1 MRTETE
7 KLQFALICAE
17 IEEEGGDVLG
27 YVEMNWPSYSP
38 RGTWHMLQREYL
50 HRAIYSQTE
59 GRPKKKMSE
68 KEKERAEK
76 KRKERMAAEDTAK
89 ALMACAENGGNLTD
103 CLTGL
108 GFKNPSSALA
118 NVKVWA
124 RDHRPAW
131 YPQIANMSL
140 RNGYIPP
147 TVKPGK
153 APVDEKTGEHP
164 LKEPKAENRVVFNGK
179 EYERAEGEGKPVNEY
194 RAKPSPTCCQPANQG
209 GPILWDDGE
218 AMTTG
223 PEEISMEKL
232 RIREETLVVERP
244 LKIAALVSDIDPD
257 YRYERTNI
265 HKGEQE
271 IMRLIWREPM
281 GGGEK
286 YLTFTVEEW
295 KRFAKEIPQALAQLG
310 L

>member
-7 KLQFALICAE
+7 KLQFALICKE

-59 GRPKKKMSE
+59 GRPKKMSE
-68 KEKERAEK
+68 KEKEQAER
-76 KRKERMAAEDTAK
+76 KRKERMSAEDTAR
-89 ALMACAENGGNLTD
+89 ALMACAEKGGNLTD
-103 CLTGL
+103 CLTMM

-153 APVDEKTGEHP
+153 APVDEKTGERP

-179 EYERAEGEGKPVNEY
+179 EYEKAEGEWKPVNEY
-194 RAKPSPTCCQPANQG
+194 RELPSPTLCEPTKPDNKPTDADSA
-209 GPILWDDGE
+209 P
-218 AMTTG
+218 TG
-223 PEEISMEKL
+223 LEVVGVRSKVRGNYMKPDIELSKMLGDNEEF
-232 RIREETLVVERP
+232 V
-244 LKIAALVSDIDPD
+244 
-257 YRYERTNI
+257 
-265 HKGEQE
+265 H
-271 IMRLIWREPM
+271 LIWRDVMTHDERS
-281 GGGEK
+281 
-286 YLTFTVEEW
+286 LSLSVSEW
-295 KRFAKEIPQALAQLG
+295 MKLAEEIPQAMRQLG
-310 L
+310 LISP